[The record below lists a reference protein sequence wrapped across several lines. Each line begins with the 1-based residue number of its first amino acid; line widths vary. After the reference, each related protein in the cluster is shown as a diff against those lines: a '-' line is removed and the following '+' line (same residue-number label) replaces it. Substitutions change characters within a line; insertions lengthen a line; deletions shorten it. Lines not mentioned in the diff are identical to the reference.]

1 MYRSKNHLEQLPDA
15 IGSLINLQVL
25 HLQHNQLAEIPD
37 TICGLVN
44 LTEIDLAHNQL
55 TRLSPYIGHL
65 KKLRL
70 LYLNHNYNLSN
81 LPIEMG
87 GLEGLTTLAVLHCP
101 QLKTLPAELLQLPN
115 LRRLKIASCPQEQ
128 VIRDDLTHNPP
139 SLLEI
144 CARQRIKDA
153 AYYFPHSPKPC
164 SACGKPYFES
174 YVSRRRLVERP
185 DSTLVMFEYRLCSA
199 HWTDDQ
205 DRMRYIF
212 SHSQQ
217 QPHDVLQFLPPIV
230 DQQPHR
236 SSRIYGGA
244 HPSIEEEKIATPSW
258 RPQRFLKG
266 IRR

>member
-1 MYRSKNHLEQLPDA
+1 M
-15 IGSLINLQVL
+15 L
-25 HLQHNQLAEIPD
+25 HLQYNQLAEIPD

-70 LYLNHNYNLSN
+70 LYLSYNYKLTS

-101 QLKTLPAELLQLPN
+101 GLTKLPAELLQLPN
-115 LRRLKIASCPQEQ
+115 LRRLKIASYPQDKPIID
-128 VIRDDLTHNPP
+128 VLTHDPP

-144 CARQRIKDA
+144 CARQRVKDA
-153 AYYFPHSPKPC
+153 AYYFSQPPKPC
-164 SACGKPYFES
+164 SACGEPYFES
-174 YVSRRRLVERP
+174 YVSRRRLVERS

-212 SHSQQ
+212 SHTPQQ
-217 QPHDVLQFLPPIV
+217 KIDVLKFLPPIV
-230 DQQPHR
+230 DQQTPR
-236 SSRIYGGA
+236 TSRVYSGA
-244 HPSIEEEKIATPSW
+244 HPSIEEEKIAKPSW
-258 RPQRFLKG
+258 RPQRFF
-266 IRR
+266 